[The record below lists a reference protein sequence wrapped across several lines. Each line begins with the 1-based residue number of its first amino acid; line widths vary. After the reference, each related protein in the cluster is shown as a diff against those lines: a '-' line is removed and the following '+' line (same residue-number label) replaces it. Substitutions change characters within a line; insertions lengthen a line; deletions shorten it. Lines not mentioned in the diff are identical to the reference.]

1 MHTTGLA
8 VIVIDRQAYGSPETG
23 GWMELIEKAPAKI
36 NLSLDALYR
45 HDDGE
50 HEWQMVMTSVDLAD
64 YVMISPHRSIQV
76 STDSGF
82 LPEDPR
88 NLAYKAAL
96 ALQRHANIRQGARI
110 HIEKHIPVAAGLGG
124 GSSDAAA
131 VLRGLN
137 SLWQL
142 GYSRSQLARI
152 GLSVGSDV
160 PYCVY
165 SETALVT
172 GRGDVVTPLGSLPN
186 FWVVLA
192 KPRVSVSTP
201 TILNAIDYDAG
212 LRHPDTQ
219 TVVAGIQNHDFAQ
232 MTSGM
237 ANSLEAI
244 TASRYPEMSAL
255 KQRLQKYG
263 AEFAQMSGSGPTVFG
278 LCQKHS
284 RAMRVYNSMK
294 GFCREVYLLRPF
306 CLSATGPRFRG

>member
-1 MHTTGLA
+1 
-8 VIVIDRQAYGSPETG
+8 
-23 GWMELIEKAPAKI
+23 MELIEKAPAKI

-45 HDDGE
+45 HADGE

-64 YVMISPHRSIQV
+64 YVTIQPSRTIKV

-110 HIEKHIPVAAGLGG
+110 HIEKRIPVAAGLGG

-137 SLWQL
+137 SLWEL

-152 GLSVGSDV
+152 GLSVDSDV

-165 SETALVT
+165 SETSLVT

-201 TILNAIDYDAG
+201 TILNAIDYQAG
-212 LRHPDTQ
+212 LEHPDTQ
-219 TVVAGIQNHDFAQ
+219 RVVAGIQNHDFNQ
-232 MTSGM
+232 MISGM
-237 ANSLEAI
+237 GNTLEKI
-244 TASRYPEMSAL
+244 TASRYPEMTAL
-255 KQRLQKYG
+255 KHRLEKYG
-263 AEFAQMSGSGPTVFG
+263 AEIAQMSGSGPTVFG

-306 CLSATGPRFRG
+306 CLPANDRGLRG

>member
-1 MHTTGLA
+1 
-8 VIVIDRQAYGSPETG
+8 
-23 GWMELIEKAPAKI
+23 MELIEKAPAKI

-45 HDDGE
+45 HADGE

-64 YVMISPHRSIQV
+64 YVSIKPSHSIQV

-152 GLSVGSDV
+152 GLQVDSDV

-172 GRGDVVTPLGSLPN
+172 GRGDVVTPLEVYRTFGLFSLSRGCQCQRQVFLMQLTIRPAFCTPIHLKSLPV
-186 FWVVLA
+186 F
-192 KPRVSVSTP
+192 KTMIST
-201 TILNAIDYDAG
+201 
-212 LRHPDTQ
+212 
-219 TVVAGIQNHDFAQ
+219 
-232 MTSGM
+232 
-237 ANSLEAI
+237 
-244 TASRYPEMSAL
+244 
-255 KQRLQKYG
+255 K
-263 AEFAQMSGSGPTVFG
+263 
-278 LCQKHS
+278 
-284 RAMRVYNSMK
+284 
-294 GFCREVYLLRPF
+294 
-306 CLSATGPRFRG
+306 

>member
-1 MHTTGLA
+1 
-8 VIVIDRQAYGSPETG
+8 
-23 GWMELIEKAPAKI
+23 MELIEKAPAKI

-45 HDDGE
+45 HADGE

-64 YVMISPHRSIQV
+64 YVSIKPSHSIQV

-110 HIEKHIPVAAGLGG
+110 HIEKQIPVAAGLGG

-152 GLSVGSDV
+152 GLQVDSDV

-201 TILNAIDYDAG
+201 SILNAIDYQAG
-212 LRHPDTQ
+212 LLHPNTPE
-219 TVVAGIQNHDFAQ
+219 VVAGIQNHDFAQ
-232 MTSGM
+232 MISGM
-237 ANSLEAI
+237 GNSLEAI
-244 TASRYPEMSAL
+244 TASRYPEMTAL
-255 KQRLQKYG
+255 KQRLKKYG
-263 AEFAQMSGSGPTVFG
+263 AEIAQMSGSGPTVFG

-306 CLSATGPRFRG
+306 CLSTNSHRLRG

>member
-1 MHTTGLA
+1 
-8 VIVIDRQAYGSPETG
+8 
-23 GWMELIEKAPAKI
+23 MELIEKAPAKI

-45 HDDGE
+45 HADGE

-64 YVMISPHRSIQV
+64 YVSIKPSHSIQV

-96 ALQRHANIRQGARI
+96 ALQRHADIRQGARI

-152 GLSVGSDV
+152 GLQVDSDV

-201 TILNAIDYDAG
+201 SILNAIDYQAG
-212 LRHPDTQ
+212 LLHPNTPE
-219 TVVAGIQNHDFAQ
+219 VVAGVQNHDFAQ
-232 MTSGM
+232 MISGM
-237 ANSLEAI
+237 GNSLEAI
-244 TASRYPEMSAL
+244 TASRYPEMTAL
-255 KQRLQKYG
+255 KQRLKKYG
-263 AEFAQMSGSGPTVFG
+263 AEIA
-278 LCQKHS
+278 
-284 RAMRVYNSMK
+284 
-294 GFCREVYLLRPF
+294 
-306 CLSATGPRFRG
+306 